1 MFNIK
6 IIKQNLSKLFNEP
19 SFEELAIRQHVAD
32 IQEEANLNI
41 EINKLY
47 RIISY
52 LCRNYVASI
61 EKNTELSDPEFWVN
75 NIDKM
80 RGLILTNQ
88 EMQEMVNY
96 YKQKE

>member
-19 SFEELAIRQHVAD
+19 SFEELATRQHVAD
-32 IQEEANLNI
+32 IQEKANLNI

-52 LCRNYVASI
+52 LCRNYVAKAEEDS
-61 EKNTELSDPEFWVN
+61 KLSDPMFWVN
-75 NIDKM
+75 NINKLE
-80 RGLILTNQ
+80 G
-88 EMQEMVNY
+88 
-96 YKQKE
+96 K

>member
-32 IQEEANLNI
+32 IQEKANLNI

-47 RIISY
+47 KIINY
-52 LCRNYVASI
+52 LCRNYVAKA
-61 EKNTELSDPEFWVN
+61 EEDPKLSDAMFWVN
-75 NIDKM
+75 NIDKLE
-80 RGLILTNQ
+80 G
-88 EMQEMVNY
+88 
-96 YKQKE
+96 K